1 MAKPRTQV
9 ATPEELRARLL
20 SAKAPGATKPVL
32 EQARRALI
40 AWLDTA
46 ARHGMPFDDT
56 VRKLASG
63 EAAVSIGAALEGAIA
78 ADPPEAMRE
87 AACRSGCAF
96 CCILSGGE
104 GGTITRAEAARVHA
118 ALAPF
123 AGRPDGRGWHASAC
137 PALDPGT
144 RTCRIYEARPTICRS
159 FLSRDASA
167 CEENAAGG
175 EAAGAGI
182 LGSHVV
188 YLAALALCR
197 SALAGTVRVKSYALD
212 RIAAGAVAGEDLA
225 KTLAAAEQKP
235 RALDDGLRSAGRTIA
250 GARR

>member
-1 MAKPRTQV
+1 MAKPRAQ
-9 ATPEELRARLL
+9 ATTLEELRARVLV
-20 SAKAPGATKPVL
+20 AKAPGAAKPVL
-32 EQARRALI
+32 EQARRALL

-46 ARHGMPFDDT
+46 ARHGLPPND
-56 VRKLASG
+56 VLRRLASG
-63 EAAVSIGAALEGAIA
+63 EAAVSIAAAVGEAIA

-123 AGRPDGRGWHASAC
+123 AGQPDGRGWHASAC

-144 RTCRIYEARPTICRS
+144 RTCRIYDDRPTICRS
-159 FLSRDASA
+159 FLSRDAAA

-188 YLAALALCR
+188 YLAALALSR

-212 RIAAGAVAGEDLA
+212 RTAAGAVAGEDLA

-235 RALDDGLRSAGRTIA
+235 RALDDELRSAGRTIA
-250 GARR
+250 GARQ